1 MRNWTPFSPQAWAIR
16 LVLLAAVIAIFAGV
30 PVWLEAVA
38 WVVLAGTGVWVIR
51 ESRGRKGRDPN

>member
-1 MRNWTPFSPQAWAIR
+1 MRNRTPFSPQAWAMR

-38 WVVLAGTGVWVIR
+38 WVVLAGAWVWVIR
-51 ESRGRKGRDPN
+51 ESRRRKGAN